1 MEFQKGSVCS
11 LKDLVLLISLSL
23 ISTIVLSRTIVKE
36 DFETGSL
43 THFEHVGQPN
53 AHISSELPGRGFKH
67 LVSTETGKTNFH
79 LSTRDKLVFE
89 KGETYVFSVLCA
101 AEGYFR
107 YDQIKLWVSAE
118 FGSEQDIIRWEVEN
132 KKLNSGYHQLI
143 LKYTPEISVQGFLNL
158 KYDNADYF
166 SASSRLFLDELALL
180 SSSGFLPERPQQS
193 YAISN
198 INEEVHESLK
208 LVELAGM
215 SILSANRPFNDGY
228 EMLFLE
234 ELVLIS
240 GKSYAIQF
248 MTGDASGNHDLIIYT
263 DFNQDGDFDDE
274 LETQSYHNE
283 VSSGEQINFKWKI
296 PEEAKSTVQTMR
308 IRYLLSENKD
318 LTPMEGMIWGSTN
331 DICFTLFGSVN
342 NMSRLNDNCTY
353 FDLNGK
359 HIDPTVSNPVG
370 IYLRSC
376 NGQLEKIFLG
386 IDVPN

>member
-11 LKDLVLLISLSL
+11 LKDFVLLIILSL
-23 ISTIVLSRTIVKE
+23 FSTIVLSRTIFKE
-36 DFETGSL
+36 DFEAGSF
-43 THFEHVGQPN
+43 TYFEHVGQPN

-67 LVSTETGKTNFH
+67 LVSTEMGKTNFH

-89 KGETYVFSVLCA
+89 KGETYVFSFLCA

-107 YDQIKLWVSAE
+107 YDQIKLWVSGE
-118 FGSEQDIIRWEVEN
+118 FGSEQNIVRWEVEN
-132 KKLNSGYHQLI
+132 KKLNSGYTQLI
-143 LKYTPEISVQGFLNL
+143 LKYTPEISAQGFLNL

-166 SASSRLFLDELALL
+166 SASSRLFLDELVLL
-180 SSSGFLPERPQQS
+180 SSSGLLPERPQQT

-198 INEEVHESLK
+198 IHEEVHESLK

-215 SILSANRPFNDGY
+215 PILSANKPFNDGY
-228 EMLFLE
+228 ELLFLE

-240 GKSYAIQF
+240 GKTYVMQF
-248 MTGDASGNHDLIIYT
+248 TAGDASGNHDLIIYT

-274 LETQSYHNE
+274 LEAQSFHSE
-283 VSSGEQINFKWKI
+283 VSGGEQISFKWKI
-296 PEEAKSTVQTMR
+296 PVEAKSTVLTMR
-308 IRYLLSENKD
+308 IRYLLSENKQVSSMD
-318 LTPMEGMIWGSTN
+318 GMIWGSTN
-331 DICFTLFGSVN
+331 DICFTLLSSVN
-342 NMSRLNDNCTY
+342 NLSGSNDNCTY

-376 NGQLEKIFLG
+376 NGELEKIFLG
-386 IDVPN
+386 IDFPN

>member
-1 MEFQKGSVCS
+1 MAFQKGSICS
-11 LKDLVLLISLSL
+11 LKDLVLLIILSL
-23 ISTIVLSRTIVKE
+23 FSTLVLSRTIFKE
-36 DFETGSL
+36 DFEAGSFSY
-43 THFEHVGQPN
+43 FEHVGQPN
-53 AHISSELPGRGFKH
+53 AHISSELPGRGYKH
-67 LVSTETGKTNFH
+67 LVSTELGKTNFH
-79 LSTRDKLVFE
+79 ISTRDKLVFE
-89 KGETYVFSVLCA
+89 KGETYVFSFICA

-107 YDQIKLWVSAE
+107 YDQIKLWVSGE
-118 FGSEQDIIRWEVEN
+118 FGSKQYIIGWDVEN
-132 KKLNSGYHQLI
+132 KKLNSGYNQLI
-143 LKYTPEISVQGFLNL
+143 LKYTPEISVNGFLNL

-166 SASSRLFLDELALL
+166 SASSRLFLDELVLL
-180 SSSGFLPERPQQS
+180 SGSGFLPERPQQS
-193 YAISN
+193 FAISN

-240 GKSYAIQF
+240 GKTYAMQF
-248 MTGDASGNHDLIIYT
+248 MTGDASGNHDLVIYT

-283 VSSGEQINFKWKI
+283 VSNGEQISFTWKI
-296 PEEAKSTVQTMR
+296 PVEAKSTVITMR

-318 LTPMEGMIWGSTN
+318 VTPMDGMIWGNTN
-331 DICFTLFGSVN
+331 DICFTLLGAQN
-342 NMSRLNDNCTY
+342 NMSGLNDNCTY

-359 HIDPTVSNPVG
+359 RIDPTVSNPVG
-370 IYLRSC
+370 IYLKSC
-376 NGQLEKIFLG
+376 NGELEKIFLG